1 MKCRLPSPL
10 ICISI
15 TTQRRKMR
23 FTTLHCWKGGRI
35 YFTLVITV
43 SLQPYTFGQV
53 VTVINGYHRAG
64 PRRARGLGALST
76 GGKSVHQWRFGL
88 VTQRRR
94 SVWNIGGPNS
104 SPLPFVPFL
113 LFPSLPFPLAFPSTN
128 SLPTSLSLSLSS
140 LCYLPLFPPL
150 REGVRGPPRKILK
163 LFIAVGNFKRVFGQ

>member
-64 PRRARGLGALST
+64 PRRARGLVQVKIRGAWAPCPQVENRSTSGGSGVSPSGVDLSGT
-76 GGKSVHQWRFGL
+76 LGVQ
-88 VTQRRR
+88 
-94 SVWNIGGPNS
+94 I
-104 SPLPFVPFL
+104 PLPFPSS
-113 LFPSLPFPLAFPSTN
+113 LFSSFLPFPFL
-128 SLPTSLSLSLSS
+128 
-140 LCYLPLFPPL
+140 
-150 REGVRGPPRKILK
+150 
-163 LFIAVGNFKRVFGQ
+163 